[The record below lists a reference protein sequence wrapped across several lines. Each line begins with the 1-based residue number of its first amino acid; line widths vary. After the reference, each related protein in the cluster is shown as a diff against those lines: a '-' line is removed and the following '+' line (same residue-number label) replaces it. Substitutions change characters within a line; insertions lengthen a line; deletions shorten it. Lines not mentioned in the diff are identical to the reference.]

1 MAERWADHRTRLIRA
16 AADAFAAG
24 ERLTVDAVRARAG
37 AGRNTV
43 YAHFPDID
51 QLLRAVQST
60 AVSAVTKRA
69 TAAIDSARTPLEG
82 LRGLARAWLE
92 TVDAEPTLMNALIR
106 DQARVDALFE
116 EQLRKTLA
124 PARRD
129 GVISQPLEETR
140 INLAAGVLEAG
151 VRRYL
156 RRRAGRDELVNLLV
170 DVVLRTFR

>member
-1 MAERWADHRTRLIRA
+1 MAERWAEHRLRLIHA

-24 ERLTVDAVRARAG
+24 ERLTVDTVRARAG

-51 QLLRAVQST
+51 QLLRAVQSA
-60 AVSAVTKRA
+60 AVSAVTKRVA
-69 TAAIDSARTPLEG
+69 VALESARTPMEA

-92 TVDAEPTLMNALIR
+92 TVDAEPTLMNALIH
-106 DQARVDALFE
+106 DAVRVDALFE
-116 EQLRKTLA
+116 DQLRRTLA

-129 GVISQPLEETR
+129 GVISQPLDESR
-140 INLAAGVLEAG
+140 IGLAAGVLEAG

-156 RRRAGRDELVNLLV
+156 RRRSGRDELVSLLV
-170 DVVLRTFR
+170 DVVLRAFR